1 MQINRYFYYWYGHFN
16 NYCFN
21 LVVKMDIT
29 FLFKIAGIGLIVAV
43 LQQMLSKAGREEFA
57 TLTVLT
63 GIIVIIAMMVPQ
75 LTSVFDEIK
84 SIFNL

>member
-1 MQINRYFYYWYGHFN
+1 
-16 NYCFN
+16 
-21 LVVKMDIT
+21 MDIT

-63 GIIVIIAMMVPQ
+63 GIIVIIAMIIPQ
-75 LTSVFDEIK
+75 LSEVFEEIE
-84 SIFNL
+84 SIFSLW

>member
-1 MQINRYFYYWYGHFN
+1 
-16 NYCFN
+16 
-21 LVVKMDIT
+21 MDIT

-63 GIIVIIAMMVPQ
+63 GIIVIIAMIIPQ
-75 LTSVFDEIK
+75 LSEVFEEIE
-84 SIFNL
+84 SIFSLWQF

>member
-1 MQINRYFYYWYGHFN
+1 
-16 NYCFN
+16 
-21 LVVKMDIT
+21 MDIT

-75 LTSVFDEIK
+75 IISVFDEIK

>member
-1 MQINRYFYYWYGHFN
+1 
-16 NYCFN
+16 
-21 LVVKMDIT
+21 MDIT
-29 FLFKIAGIGLIVAV
+29 FIFKIAGIGLIVAV

-75 LTSVFDEIK
+75 LMSVFDEIK
-84 SIFNL
+84 SIFDL

>member
-1 MQINRYFYYWYGHFN
+1 
-16 NYCFN
+16 
-21 LVVKMDIT
+21 MDIT

-63 GIIVIIAMMVPQ
+63 GIIVIIAMIIPQ
-75 LTSVFDEIK
+75 LSEVFEEIE
-84 SIFNL
+84 SIFGL

>member
-1 MQINRYFYYWYGHFN
+1 
-16 NYCFN
+16 
-21 LVVKMDIT
+21 MDIT

-63 GIIVIIAMMVPQ
+63 GIIVIIAMMIPQ
-75 LTSVFDEIK
+75 LMSVFDEVK
-84 SIFNL
+84 SIFDL

>member
-1 MQINRYFYYWYGHFN
+1 
-16 NYCFN
+16 
-21 LVVKMDIT
+21 MDIT

-63 GIIVIIAMMVPQ
+63 GIIVIIAMIIPQ
-75 LTSVFDEIK
+75 LSEVFEEIE
-84 SIFNL
+84 SIFSL